1 MHTGA
6 LVANYPYDGPNSG
19 VYSACPDDDLF
30 IHISL
35 AYADAHPNMESGG
48 FSNGITNGAQWYA
61 ISGGMQDWN
70 YIWEGDFDITLE
82 QNEVK
87 WPSSNQLAG
96 LWEDHREPMLVYL
109 EEVHDGVR
117 GIVIDADSGEPVSAN
132 ISVQGIDHDILPDPE
147 NGDYYHLLSAGTYTI
162 TAQAFGYLAQSETV
176 TVPLSGYVE
185 QNFEL
190 SVDPWLAEADIEDFE
205 AGVFSDFDWEFS
217 GNANWQTDNSEVFEG
232 DFSGRSGS
240 ISDSEQS
247 AVSITLDV
255 VEDGQISFYKK
266 VSCEATGSV
275 SGNYYDYL
283 SFSIDGN
290 EMDKWA
296 GEIDWSLETFSVSAG
311 SHSFE
316 WLFIKDHAVT
326 SGSDAAWIDFIV
338 FPPLEGGE
346 QCGTGDINGDGINNV
361 LDVVSLVNCVL
372 GDDCEVCAGDMNQD
386 GVLNVLDVV
395 LLVNSILG

>member
-1 MHTGA
+1 
-6 LVANYPYDGPNSG
+6 
-19 VYSACPDDDLF
+19 
-30 IHISL
+30 
-35 AYADAHPNMESGG
+35 
-48 FSNGITNGAQWYA
+48 
-61 ISGGMQDWN
+61 
-70 YIWEGDFDITLE
+70 
-82 QNEVK
+82 
-87 WPSSNQLAG
+87 
-96 LWEDHREPMLVYL
+96 
-109 EEVHDGVR
+109 
-117 GIVIDADSGEPVSAN
+117 
-132 ISVQGIDHDILPDPE
+132 
-147 NGDYYHLLSAGTYTI
+147 
-162 TAQAFGYLAQSETV
+162 V

-217 GNANWQTDNSEVFEG
+217 GNANWQADNSEVFEG
-232 DFSGRSGS
+232 DYSGRSGN

-296 GEIDWSLETFSVSAG
+296 GEIDWSLETFPVNAG

-326 SGSDAAWIDFIV
+326 SGSDAAWIDFVV

-346 QCGTGDINGDGINNV
+346 QCGTGDLNGDGINNV

-372 GDDCEVCAGDMNQD
+372 GDGCEICAGDMNQD
-386 GVLNVLDVV
+386 GVQNVLDVV
-395 LLVNSILG
+395 LLVNTILG